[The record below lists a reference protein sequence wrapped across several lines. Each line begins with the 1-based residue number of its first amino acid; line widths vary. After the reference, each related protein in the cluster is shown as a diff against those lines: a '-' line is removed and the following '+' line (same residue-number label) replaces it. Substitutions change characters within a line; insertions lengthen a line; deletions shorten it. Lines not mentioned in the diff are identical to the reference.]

1 MASLSDAEANDQL
14 QDRDLDI
21 DGAGAAVVVELRR
34 TEAGTVSNCAFSM
47 QLQTSSSLDRIERLF
62 PDPSLATGLPAG
74 TRNKIISTVMILLT
88 SVADRVSDPH

>member
-14 QDRDLDI
+14 QDGDLDV
-21 DGAGAAVVVELRR
+21 DGAGAAVVIKLAR

-47 QLQTSSSLDRIERLF
+47 QFQTSSSLDRIEGLF
-62 PDPSLATGLPAG
+62 PDPRLATGLPAG

-88 SVADRVSDPH
+88 SVADRVSDPQ

>member
-14 QDRDLDI
+14 QDGDLDV
-21 DGAGAAVVVELRR
+21 DRARAPAVIKLAR

-47 QLQTSSSLDRIERLF
+47 QFQTSSSLDRIEGLF
-62 PDPSLATGLPAG
+62 PDPRLATGLPAG

>member
-14 QDRDLDI
+14 QDGDLHV

-74 TRNKIISTVMILLT
+74 TRNKIITIRQLCNGRGLG
-88 SVADRVSDPH
+88 RRQIN

>member
-47 QLQTSSSLDRIERLF
+47 PTSDQLQSR
-62 PDPSLATGLPAG
+62 
-74 TRNKIISTVMILLT
+74 
-88 SVADRVSDPH
+88 